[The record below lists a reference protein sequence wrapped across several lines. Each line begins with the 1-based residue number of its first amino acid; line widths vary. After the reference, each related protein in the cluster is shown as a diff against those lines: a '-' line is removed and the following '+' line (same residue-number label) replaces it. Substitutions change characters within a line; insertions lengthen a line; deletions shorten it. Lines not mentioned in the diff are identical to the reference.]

1 MSFISN
7 IVNVLRIDKLFNLI
21 KHMLT
26 GDIIT
31 IGSYYLAIIFNL
43 VMIAFVIYVF
53 NWGKYLLR

>member
-1 MSFISN
+1 MNNSN
-7 IVNVLRIDKLFNLI
+7 SKFKDKLFNLI

-53 NWGKYLLR
+53 NWVKYVLR